1 MGLTESARPRVASQ
15 GWTLG
20 LTCMAYFMCAL
31 DGLVVVTALPAIGHD
46 LHASASTLQWTVNAY
61 GITWAA
67 GMITAAAL
75 GDLFGRVRMFLI
87 GLVVFAAAS
96 AACAMAPSMGVLIAA
111 RAVQGVGASIILPL
125 SLTILA
131 GVFPPERRGTI
142 VGIWGGIGGLAI
154 AAGPLVGGALTQSL
168 NWHWVFW
175 INVPIG
181 VVVAVLATVRLV
193 ESRGPGRRLDAPGVV
208 LVTVGAASLIWA
220 LARTGEVGWG
230 SPQVIGGLVVG
241 VVMVAGF
248 IFWESR
254 APEPMLPLRLFRS
267 VSFSAANATSFLMS
281 AALLAAGV
289 YVSLYFQYVRGA
301 SPFGAGL
308 RFLPMMAMPLMVTP
322 LAGAL
327 SDRVGQRL
335 LIVTGLLVEG
345 VGVTWFA
352 VVATTS
358 TGYGQLVVPLLL
370 AGIGF
375 AMALMTTPTAAL
387 GAVPPPDMGRA
398 SGVNGTLTRFGGAFG
413 VAITTAVFAA
423 NGKLGDPATAV
434 AGIRPA
440 MYVTAGLAILGAL
453 TGLAI
458 RRTRRP
464 APPPPQP
471 KAAPEGVAPAGVGT
485 G

>member
-87 GLVVFAAAS
+87 GLVVFA

-301 SPFGAGL
+301 TPFGPV
-308 RFLPMMAMPLMVTP
+308 R
-322 LAGAL
+322 
-327 SDRVGQRL
+327 
-335 LIVTGLLVEG
+335 
-345 VGVTWFA
+345 
-352 VVATTS
+352 
-358 TGYGQLVVPLLL
+358 
-370 AGIGF
+370 
-375 AMALMTTPTAAL
+375 
-387 GAVPPPDMGRA
+387 
-398 SGVNGTLTRFGGAFG
+398 
-413 VAITTAVFAA
+413 
-423 NGKLGDPATAV
+423 
-434 AGIRPA
+434 
-440 MYVTAGLAILGAL
+440 
-453 TGLAI
+453 
-458 RRTRRP
+458 
-464 APPPPQP
+464 
-471 KAAPEGVAPAGVGT
+471 
-485 G
+485 